1 METTTEKT
9 LSERLQELAP
19 IYAVFT
25 VNKEG
30 EIFGLVEESF
40 SMSLSKERANIFWSG
55 KAYSNLGTTHVLD
68 GKKWAEEN
76 CRQQG
81 YFMLD
86 LLSQDCP
93 IEIDFEGWL
102 KAETKYYKR
111 NAKFKVKKGF
121 DFSEKAKMASIFE
134 SVKIRQEAERE
145 YYSKIRA
152 AEKELSQATAVVN
165 LEFKKLRKKYQFKAK
180 CIAIKK
186 GKCPKLADGRYMNTG
201 NARVTNNGLELKWIT
216 PTLIKH
222 IVPWEELF

>member
-1 METTTEKT
+1 METIIEKT
-9 LSERLQELAP
+9 VAERLKELAP

-40 SMSLSKERANIFWSG
+40 SMSLSKDRANMFWSG
-55 KAYSNLGTTHVLD
+55 KAYSNFGTTHVLD

-76 CRQQG
+76 CRKNG

-86 LLSQDCP
+86 LLDENCP
-93 IEIDFEGWL
+93 VEIDFEGWL
-102 KAETKYYKR
+102 KAESKYNKR

-121 DFSEKAKMASIFE
+121 DFSDKAKMASIFE
-134 SVKIRQEAERE
+134 AVNVRQEAERT
-145 YYSKIRA
+145 YYSKIRE
-152 AEKELSQATAVVN
+152 AERELSKATEVVN

-180 CIAIKK
+180 CISIKQ

-201 NARVTNNGLELKWIT
+201 NARITNKGLELKWIT

-222 IVPWEELF
+222 TVPWEELF